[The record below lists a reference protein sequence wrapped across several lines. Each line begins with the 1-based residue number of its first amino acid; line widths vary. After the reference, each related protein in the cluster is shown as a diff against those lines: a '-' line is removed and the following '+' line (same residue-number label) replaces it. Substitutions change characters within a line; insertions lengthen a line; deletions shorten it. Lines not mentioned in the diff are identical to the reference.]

1 MRFIAGRWMDDADF
15 TPMGAPE
22 TIVEMPGEMTFGLRI
37 PSPFG
42 RATDAMLTVRANWET
57 EVVTMAIGTVIERTP
72 RPIMDM
78 HLLSNPRRVVE
89 EDTTDDP

>member
-57 EVVTMAIGTVIERTP
+57 EVVTMAIGTVIERGHKG
-72 RPIMDM
+72 MDM
-78 HLLSNPRRVVE
+78 TLLRGPVR
-89 EDTTDDP
+89 EDSDDGQ